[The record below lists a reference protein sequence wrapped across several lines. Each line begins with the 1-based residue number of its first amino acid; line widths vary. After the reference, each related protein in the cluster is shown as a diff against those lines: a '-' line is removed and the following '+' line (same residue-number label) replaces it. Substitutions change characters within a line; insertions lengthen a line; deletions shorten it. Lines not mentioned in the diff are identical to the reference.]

1 MAPLSSAAY
10 VTAVLQF
17 LQAYNAGDLDECE
30 KALDPGIEWHTA
42 VAHKGR
48 AAVRDYL
55 ETLRGRFNSPQARPE
70 DFREGGG
77 YVLMVVTFF
86 DGQPGADYSPGE
98 ERQSWLTQVG
108 EDGTLR
114 RIVSYPTP
122 AEAARAL
129 DAITHKVHA

>member
-10 VTAVLQF
+10 VTAVLRF

-30 KALDPGIEWHTA
+30 KALDPNVEWHTA
-42 VAHKGR
+42 VEYKGR
-48 AAVRDYL
+48 AQVRAYL
-55 ETLRGRFNSPQARPE
+55 ETLRERYTAPQARPE
-70 DFREGGG
+70 DFREAGG

-86 DGQPGADYSPGE
+86 DGDPGPDYAPSE
-98 ERQSWLTQVG
+98 QRQSWLTQVG
-108 EDGTLR
+108 EDGNLR
-114 RIVSYPTP
+114 RIVAYPTP